1 MLSDPLFWLIVLLCS
16 AVVGVLALGIG
27 GFAKGGEGRAKK
39 SNKLMQW
46 RIGLQ
51 FAAVLLIVIFV
62 FLRSTRGG

>member
-1 MLSDPLFWLIVLLCS
+1 MTSQPLFWLIVILGL

-27 GFAKGGEGRAKK
+27 GFAKGGEGRGKK

-51 FAAVLLIVIFV
+51 FAAVLLIVLFV
-62 FLRSTRGG
+62 WLQGRG

>member
-1 MLSDPLFWLIVLLCS
+1 MTSDPLFWLIALACL

-27 GFAKGGEGRAKK
+27 GFGKGGEGRGKS

-51 FAAVLLIVIFV
+51 LGAVLLIVLFV
-62 FLRSTRGG
+62 FLRGTGGN

>member
-1 MLSDPLFWLIVLLCS
+1 MLSDPLFWLIAVACL

-27 GFAKGGEGRAKK
+27 GFAKGGENRGKT

-51 FAAVLLIVIFV
+51 LLAVALIALFV
-62 FLRSTRGG
+62 WLRSTGG